1 MPVSVIWDNEEQT
14 IIRYVFEGRWTLDE
28 LFVVMEQEDQMIAS
42 VEHMVDIIVDFQN
55 SGTVPDH
62 LIANFPKIFESSS
75 ASHPNVGITV
85 IVGAAGF
92 AEMLANIF
100 SKVFTRMVTASTL
113 EQARAIIAKEQ
124 VNRA

>member
-14 IIRYVFEGRWTLDE
+14 TIRYIFEGRWTLDE
-28 LFVVMEQEDQMIAS
+28 LFAVMEQEDQMMTS

-100 SKVFTRMVTASTL
+100 SRVFTRMVTASTL
-113 EQARAIIAKEQ
+113 EQAQAIIAKEQ
-124 VNRA
+124 ANRA